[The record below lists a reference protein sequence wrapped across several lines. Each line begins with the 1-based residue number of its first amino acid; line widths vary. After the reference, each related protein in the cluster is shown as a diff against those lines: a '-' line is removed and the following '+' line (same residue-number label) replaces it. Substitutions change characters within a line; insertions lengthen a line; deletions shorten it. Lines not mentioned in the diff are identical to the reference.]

1 MSGSNQASLW
11 QRWVRQP
18 QKTWLRRALFQAHLW
33 SGIVL
38 GLYVLMISVTG
49 SVLVYSNE
57 LYRAAQ
63 PNAWLRRVPDRN

>member
-1 MSGSNQASLW
+1 
-11 QRWVRQP
+11 
-18 QKTWLRRALFQAHLW
+18 LW

-49 SVLVYSNE
+49 SALVYSNE

-63 PNAWLRRVPDRN
+63 PNAWLRRVPGRN